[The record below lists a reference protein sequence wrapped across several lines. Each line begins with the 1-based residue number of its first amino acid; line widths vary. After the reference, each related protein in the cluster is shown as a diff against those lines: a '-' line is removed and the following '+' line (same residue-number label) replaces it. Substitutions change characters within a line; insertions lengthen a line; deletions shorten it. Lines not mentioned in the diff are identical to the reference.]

1 MGRGAKLPD
10 CISECMFVA
19 LVRMNVGCVNKIL
32 FFNCWWQGGALS
44 VGSQNAAQK
53 VLDGV
58 TYISEA
64 VACVGSPPTRL
75 ISSWVA
81 DQIAPKY
88 WRPNHEIKVHDASL
102 ILSKLCHYQIYS
114 CIIPPLGTSSV

>member
-1 MGRGAKLPD
+1 
-10 CISECMFVA
+10 
-19 LVRMNVGCVNKIL
+19 MN
-32 FFNCWWQGGALS
+32 
-44 VGSQNAAQK
+44 SQNAAQK

-88 WRPNHEIKVHDASL
+88 WRPNHEIKVHDTLL
-102 ILSKLCHYQIYS
+102 IFSKVCSYRIYS
-114 CIIPPLGTSSV
+114 CIIPPYDTPNFLEAKFKVRSKSGA

>member
-1 MGRGAKLPD
+1 
-10 CISECMFVA
+10 
-19 LVRMNVGCVNKIL
+19 
-32 FFNCWWQGGALS
+32 

-64 VACVGSPPTRL
+64 VAYVGSPPTRV

-88 WRPNHEIKVHDASL
+88 WRPNHDIKVHDASP
-102 ILSKLCHYQIYS
+102 ILSKLCRYQTYS
-114 CIIPPLGTSSV
+114 CIIPP

>member
-1 MGRGAKLPD
+1 M
-10 CISECMFVA
+10 
-19 LVRMNVGCVNKIL
+19 
-32 FFNCWWQGGALS
+32 
-44 VGSQNAAQK
+44 GSQNAAQK

-64 VACVGSPPTRL
+64 VASVGSPPTRV

-88 WRPNHEIKVHDASL
+88 WRPNHEIKVHMHCYINKQFITFSQL
-102 ILSKLCHYQIYS
+102 FQLNSQN
-114 CIIPPLGTSSV
+114 

>member
-1 MGRGAKLPD
+1 M
-10 CISECMFVA
+10 
-19 LVRMNVGCVNKIL
+19 
-32 FFNCWWQGGALS
+32 
-44 VGSQNAAQK
+44 GSQNAAQK

-64 VACVGSPPTRL
+64 VASVGSPPTRM

-88 WRPNHEIKVHDASL
+88 WRPNHEIKVQHMHCYSSKQLITLASYF
-102 ILSKLCHYQIYS
+102 K
-114 CIIPPLGTSSV
+114 